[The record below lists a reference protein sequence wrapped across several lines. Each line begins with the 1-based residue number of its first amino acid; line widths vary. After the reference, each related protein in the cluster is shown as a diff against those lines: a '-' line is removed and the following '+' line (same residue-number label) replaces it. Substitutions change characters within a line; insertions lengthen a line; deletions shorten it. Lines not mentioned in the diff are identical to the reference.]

1 MFLEFAT
8 DATDA
13 TEVVQKWWLRPH
25 LPRTPGARMTVVT
38 QTPSN
43 YYIAILLNFYAAMLL
58 YCHIIIIPYCYMT
71 ILLYSTIIQP

>member
-1 MFLEFAT
+1 MEFATDATGATGAT

-13 TEVVQKWWLRPH
+13 TEVVQKWWLSPH

-43 YYIAILLNFYAAMLL
+43 HHNAKPLVVKVALR
-58 YCHIIIIPYCYMT
+58 
-71 ILLYSTIIQP
+71 Q